1 MRRGVAGLV
10 FCLYWTGV
18 LAAGMQVEVIP
29 LKHRLAADVIPELR
43 PLLAP
48 AGTLTGT
55 ADQLIIRSTP
65 ENIGQIKQVLA
76 GIDRAPRRLLISVRQ
91 DRSGSAGAERRSL
104 SGSYSG
110 GGISVSGGDRD
121 GVVTASPGTG
131 GNHIEF
137 QSSSHSRSGADRNT
151 FTVQALEGRPA
162 FIRAGSLVPLPARTT
177 VVTRGGV
184 VQQDSVQLY
193 DATSGFYVLPRL
205 SGDNVTLLVA
215 PRLAGGGAGG
225 FHVQNVE
232 TTVSGRLGEWL
243 HVGGMTQHAS
253 RRDGGPLSQSQRQ
266 SRVRSA
272 VEIKVEELDAGR

>member
-1 MRRGVAGLV
+1 MRRGTAGLLI
-10 FCLYWTGV
+10 CLYCAGV

-29 LKHRLAADVIPELR
+29 LKHRLASDVIPILQ

-48 AGTLTGT
+48 AGTLTGS
-55 ADQLIIRSTP
+55 ANQLIIRSTP
-65 ENIGQIKQVLA
+65 ENIGQIKQALA

-91 DRSGSAGAERRSL
+91 DRAGNAGAERRSL

-110 GGISVSGGDRD
+110 GGVSVSGRDRG
-121 GVVTASPGTG
+121 GVVISSRGEG
-131 GNHIEF
+131 DNHIEY
-137 QSSSHSRSGADRNT
+137 QSSSRSRSSADRNT
-151 FTVQALEGRPA
+151 FTVQALEGNPA
-162 FIRAGSLVPLPARTT
+162 FIQAGSLVPLPARTT

-205 SGDNVTLLVA
+205 SGDSVTLLVA

-243 HVGGMTQHAS
+243 HVGGMTRQNS

-266 SRVRSA
+266 NRMRSA